1 MEQTQSHTSA
11 SPAQHRQHPPVSVYL
26 NIFKWLTAFTI
37 LELAISFIPADAIKI
52 PALVFF
58 AVLKAVLVVM
68 YYMHLRYDR
77 PLYTLILVIGVG
89 FALLVG
95 SFLPLMQK

>member
-1 MEQTQSHTSA
+1 MEHTHPSD
-11 SPAQHRQHPPVSVYL
+11 SPAKHSHHPPVSVYL

-37 LELAISFIPADAIKI
+37 IELAISFIPADEIKI

-77 PLYTLILVIGVG
+77 PLYTVILVIGVG

-95 SFLPLMQK
+95 GFLPPMLK